1 MIALPTLIGMLA
13 VAGLLAGVMAGLLGV
28 GGGIII
34 VPVLDIAFGAAGV
47 PDGLRMHLAV
57 GTSLASIVP
66 TALASARAHRA
77 RGAIDG
83 SIARSWA
90 PAIAVG
96 AALGAMIASAVRGAV
111 LSTVFGTVA
120 VAAAARMMLG
130 SGQITGRTERTPD
143 SPPVSRAWLPVPVLI
158 GIISAMMGIGGGT
171 LSVPVLNGLGLP
183 MHRAVGTSAWFGLWI
198 ALPGALGFALLGGN
212 PVGLPPF
219 SIGYVNLLAL
229 AVLLPA
235 TVLAAPLGAALA
247 HRLGK
252 RQLSVAFGLFLL
264 VTGSRM
270 LYRAWVH

>member
-90 PAIAVG
+90 PAIAIG

-130 SGQITGRTERTPD
+130 SGQITGRTERTAD

-198 ALPGALGFALLGGN
+198 ALPGAIGFAMLGGN
-212 PVGLPPF
+212 PAGLPPF

-235 TVLAAPLGAALA
+235 TVLAAPVGAALA